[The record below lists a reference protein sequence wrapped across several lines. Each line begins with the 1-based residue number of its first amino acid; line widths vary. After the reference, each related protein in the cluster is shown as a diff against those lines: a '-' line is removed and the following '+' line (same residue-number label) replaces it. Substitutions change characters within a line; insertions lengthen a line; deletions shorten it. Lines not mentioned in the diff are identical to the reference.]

1 MKDNSERIA
10 DALEEIRDLL
20 SGEIRLSLED
30 ISTTIW
36 EAFVKDKER
45 DEDE

>member
-1 MKDNSERIA
+1 MKENLGRIA

-20 SGEIRLSLED
+20 YGDIRLSLED

-36 EAFVKDKER
+36 EAFAKDKER
-45 DEDE
+45 AEDE